1 MKVMMGNNAMCRVID
16 IRNVWLMM
24 HDKTMLE
31 IKYVKH
37 VSNLK
42 RNLISLGLFDQIG
55 QSKMLKSYNLRVM
68 NGSKIKMKGTRKNSV
83 YVLDSEVIVGE
94 TRIST
99 VKNIDKTKLQ
109 HLWIGHMNERD
120 LNELERQCVLGG
132 DKIESIGFCKD

>member
-1 MKVMMGNNAMCRVID
+1 MGNNAMCRVID
-16 IRNVWLMM
+16 IGNVRLMM

-31 IKYVKH
+31 IKYVRH

-42 RNLISLGLFDQIG
+42 RNLISLGMFDQIV
-55 QSKMLKSYNLRVM
+55 QSKRLKSYNLRVM

-94 TRIST
+94 SRISIDS
-99 VKNIDKTKLQ
+99 NIDKTKLQ
-109 HLWIGHMNERD
+109 HLRLGHMNERD
-120 LNELERQCVLGG
+120 LKELERQCVLGR

>member
-42 RNLISLGLFDQIG
+42 RNLISFGMFDQIG
-55 QSKMLKSYNLRVM
+55 QSKWLKSYNLRVM

-83 YVLDSEVIVGE
+83 YILDSEVIVGE
-94 TRIST
+94 SRIS
-99 VKNIDKTKLQ
+99 IDS
-109 HLWIGHMNERD
+109 W
-120 LNELERQCVLGG
+120 
-132 DKIESIGFCKD
+132 